1 MSDDKLVDEID
12 ERVDRLAEK
21 KEAEPP
27 PELTDDV
34 VNKLAGLTPLQYAQ
48 QLGRTPK
55 KYRTPV
61 KLLDKVVEVV
71 RAGQKTEEL
80 LEPHWEVT
88 PAEDP
93 VDAAQ
98 LFAEIEGRILQHV
111 VMPKDLAFVVALWV
125 GQSWIHQRGTYSPIL
140 GVTSAERDS
149 GKSTLM
155 GVVAF
160 LVRRSLLSVGISAAA
175 LYRSI
180 ENWNATFVG

>member
-1 MSDDKLVDEID
+1 MSDDKRVDEID
-12 ERVDRLAEK
+12 EKVDRLAKK

-48 QLGRTPK
+48 QLGRTAK

-61 KLLDKVVEVV
+61 KLLEKVVEVV

-98 LFAEIEGRILQHV
+98 LFAEIEGRILRH
-111 VMPKDLAFVVALWV
+111 MAMSKDLAFVTALWI
-125 GQSWIHQRGTYSPIL
+125 GFDWIHDHATHSPIL

-149 GKSTLM
+149 GKTTLM
-155 GVVAF
+155 
-160 LVRRSLLSVGISAAA
+160 
-175 LYRSI
+175 
-180 ENWNATFVG
+180 